1 MGWRT
6 RNTKSKKNLNE
17 LKKQYVKSELMNY
30 HYYKLR
36 WEELEERRIELN
48 QKYEDRLEKVN
59 AGSIIRMPDGSV
71 KQKPWQIKK
80 SGELSE
86 HIQQMHLL
94 EDNLDILDMW
104 LDSLPEEQREIVFAY
119 VVDRQCTDAEEVSNV
134 TGYTEIGVK
143 KSSERAISKI
153 VKKFIQKCILG
164 IRG

>member
-48 QKYEDRLEKVN
+48 QRYEDRLEKVN

-104 LDSLPEEQREIVFAY
+104 LDSLPEDQQNVVAEY
-119 VVDRQCTDAEEVSNV
+119 VVDRQCTNAEEVANV

-143 KSSERAISKI
+143 KSSERAIARI
-153 VKKFIQKCILG
+153 AKKFIQKCILS

>member
-104 LDSLPEEQREIVFAY
+104 LDSLPEDQQNVVFIY
-119 VVDRQCTDAEEVSNV
+119 VVDGQCSDLDGAAAIIGKTKDAVNKSQDRAL
-134 TGYTEIGVK
+134 K
-143 KSSERAISKI
+143 KIA
-153 VKKFIQKCILG
+153 KKFC
-164 IRG
+164 

>member
-59 AGSIIRMPDGSV
+59 AGSIIRMPDDSV

-104 LDSLPEEQREIVFAY
+104 LDSLPEDQREIVFAY
-119 VVDRQCTDAEEVSNV
+119 VVDGQCSDLDGAATIIGKTKDAINKSQDRAL
-134 TGYTEIGVK
+134 K
-143 KSSERAISKI
+143 KIA
-153 VKKFIQKCILG
+153 KKFC
-164 IRG
+164 